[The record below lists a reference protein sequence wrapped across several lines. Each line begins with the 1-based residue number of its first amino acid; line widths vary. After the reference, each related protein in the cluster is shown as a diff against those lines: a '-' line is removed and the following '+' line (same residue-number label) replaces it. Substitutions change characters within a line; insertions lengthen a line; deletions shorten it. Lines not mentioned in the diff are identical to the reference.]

1 MSNTYLTRNIAAG
14 DKRIGT
20 FSFWLKR
27 SGQLSSTQYFFN
39 PFGTG
44 GFNDNSGNTDWIGF
58 FLAANS
64 QFGITSWSGG
74 IQVRT
79 TRVFRDTSA
88 WYHIVVR
95 IDTTQ
100 SSASDRIRIYVNGQ
114 QQTSLNDNDQP
125 GQNHDFNCLGT
136 NGATFQIGNSVSGTH
151 GSPSQ
156 DSKYFNGYIAQAIY
170 AQGQSYAPTT
180 FGSTNAQGTWVPIT
194 TPSVT
199 YGTNGFKLDFAG
211 TGTSADASGFG
222 ADTSGQANHFTS
234 NNLHTNPST
243 TDTPANNFAT
253 LNVNDQWNSHTPQ
266 ESVRGVLT
274 KSGRNFSS
282 NGPLGGSERYYN
294 ITGTIAVPSAG
305 KWYWEAKP
313 IAGSNGLGFRWT
325 MGLFTLDRKYS
336 TNSLRE
342 YDNSQGQVGTY
353 TADGKVS
360 ANGSVVST
368 YETLAVNDI
377 VSFKY
382 DADNRD
388 LYIAKNG
395 TYFNSG
401 NAVLTSSNISDT
413 GQKLVVLQN
422 GSDGNVASQVN
433 FGQPPYTIASGN
445 SDGNGYGNF
454 EYAVPTGYY
463 ALCTQNVAAYGG

>member
-1 MSNTYLTRNIAAG
+1 VWIPNT
-14 DKRIGT
+14 
-20 FSFWLKR
+20 S
-27 SGQLSSTQYFFN
+27 
-39 PFGTG
+39 
-44 GFNDNSGNTDWIGF
+44 
-58 FLAANS
+58 
-64 QFGITSWSGG
+64 
-74 IQVRT
+74 
-79 TRVFRDTSA
+79 
-88 WYHIVVR
+88 
-95 IDTTQ
+95 
-100 SSASDRIRIYVNGQ
+100 
-114 QQTSLNDNDQP
+114 
-125 GQNHDFNCLGT
+125 
-136 NGATFQIGNSVSGTH
+136 
-151 GSPSQ
+151 
-156 DSKYFNGYIAQAIY
+156 
-170 AQGQSYAPTT
+170 
-180 FGSTNAQGTWVPIT
+180 
-194 TPSVT
+194 PSVT
-199 YGTNGFKLDFAG
+199 YGNNGFKLDFADSG
-211 TGTSADASGFG
+211 ASAAAGNFGSDSSGNN
-222 ADTSGQANHFTS
+222 NHFTS
-234 NNLHTNPST
+234 NSLGTNPNT
-243 TDTPANNFAT
+243 TDTPHNNFAT
-253 LNVNDQWNSHTPQ
+253 LNENDRWNSYTTQ
-266 ESVRGVLT
+266 ESVQGVLT

-336 TNSLRE
+336 TNSLRQ

-422 GSDGNVASQVN
+422 GSSGDVASQVN

-463 ALCTQNVAAYGG
+463 ALCTKNVAAYGG

>member
-14 DKRIGT
+14 DKRTGT

-27 SGQLSSTQYFFN
+27 SANLGNTQYFFN
-39 PFGTG
+39 AFGPG
-44 GFNDNSGNTDWIGF
+44 GFNDNSGNTDWMGF
-58 FLAANS
+58 YVDANNR
-64 QFGITSWSGG
+64 FGFTTWSGG
-74 IQVRT
+74 IQLKT
-79 TRVFRDTSA
+79 SAMHRDVAA
-88 WYHIVVR
+88 WYHLVFR
-95 IDTTQ
+95 FDTTQ
-100 SSASDRIRIYVNGQ
+100 ASDTNKLRMYINGQ
-114 QQTSLNDNDQP
+114 LITNFQDDDYPS
-125 GQNHDFNCLGT
+125 QNHDFNCFGSNT
-136 NGATFQIGNSVSGTH
+136 ATFQIGNSVSGTYA
-151 GSPSQ
+151 SPSQ

-170 AQGQSYAPTT
+170 AQGQSYEPTV
-180 FGSTNAQGTWVPIT
+180 FGSTNAQGIWVPIT

>member
-1 MSNTYLTRNIAAG
+1 MATTYLN
-14 DKRIGT
+14 KT
-20 FSFWLKR
+20 FSTPTNSKKYTMAGWFKR
-27 SGQLSSTQYFFN
+27 SGLSSNQYLYSYDS
-39 PFGTG
+39 G
-44 GFNDNSGNTDWIGF
+44 GNAMFIIGF
-58 FLAANS
+58 YSSDKLTVYDRDASSGAAD
-64 QFGITSWSGG
+64 IDY
-74 IQVRT
+74 T
-79 TRVFRDTSA
+79 TTQVFRDTAA
-88 WYHIVVR
+88 WYHLVVAV
-95 IDTTQ
+95 DTTD
-100 SSASDRIRIYVNGQ
+100 STSGDRVKIYVNGTRLTAFD
-114 QQTSLNDNDQP
+114 TSTAPAQDYDTIANSAVSKD
-125 GQNHDFNCLGT
+125 
-136 NGATFQIGNSVSGTH
+136 IGRWQA
-151 GSPSQ
+151 GSN
-156 DSKYFNGYIAQAIY
+156 YYNGYMSQFIFIDGSALTP
-170 AQGQSYAPTT
+170 SS
-180 FGSTNAQGTWVPIT
+180 FGSTNANGVWIPNTS
-194 TPSVT
+194 PSVT
-199 YGTNGFKLDFAG
+199 YGNNGFKLDFADSG
-211 TGTSADASGFG
+211 ASAAAGNFGSDSSGNN
-222 ADTSGQANHFTS
+222 NHFTS
-234 NNLHTNPST
+234 NSLGTNPNT
-243 TDTPANNFAT
+243 TDTPHNNFAT
-253 LNVNDQWNSHTPQ
+253 LNENDRWNSYTTQ
-266 ESVRGVLT
+266 ESVQGVLT

-325 MGLFTLDRKYS
+325 IGLFTLDRKYS
-336 TNSLRE
+336 TNSLRQ

-422 GSDGNVASQVN
+422 GSSGDVASQVN

-463 ALCTQNVAAYGG
+463 ALCTKNVAAYGG

>member
-1 MSNTYLTRNIAAG
+1 MATTYLNRTPSSEGNR
-14 DKRIGT
+14 KKWT
-20 FSFWLKR
+20 FSTWFKIENITDGAIFTAGA
-27 SGQLSSTQYFFN
+27 SGQDEMTIRLEE
-39 PFGTG
+39 
-44 GFNDNSGNTDWIGF
+44 
-58 FLAANS
+58 
-64 QFGITSWSGG
+64 SGG
-74 IQVRT
+74 NFNIDWQIYKVSNST
-79 TRVFRDTSA
+79 TIGRLITNRSFRDTSA
-88 WYHIVVR
+88 WYHLVCRYDSTNSTAGDRMRMYINGVEETSFST
-95 IDTTQ
+95 DTNPTLNYDAMVNNTVIHNIGRQ
-100 SSASDRIRIYVNGQ
+100 SWNNSGYFDGYLS
-114 QQTSLNDNDQP
+114 QTILAD
-125 GQNHDFNCLGT
+125 
-136 NGATFQIGNSVSGTH
+136 
-151 GSPSQ
+151 
-156 DSKYFNGYIAQAIY
+156 
-170 AQGQSYAPTT
+170 GQSYAPTV
-180 FGSTNAQGTWVPIT
+180 FGSTNAQGIWVPIT
-194 TPSVT
+194 SPSVT
-199 YGTNGFKLDFAG
+199 YGTNGFKLDYAG
-211 TGTSADASGFG
+211 TGASADANGFG
-222 ADTSGQANHFTS
+222 ADSSGQTNHYAS
-234 NNLHTNPST
+234 NNLGTNPNT

-266 ESVRGVLT
+266 ESVRGVLS

-313 IAGSNGLGFRWT
+313 IAGSNGLGFRWS
-325 MGLFTLDRKYS
+325 MGLFRLDRKYS

-360 ANGSVVST
+360 ANGSTVAT

-377 VSFKY
+377 ISFKY

-463 ALCTQNVAAYGG
+463 ALCSKNVGLYGG

>member
-1 MSNTYLTRNIAAG
+1 
-14 DKRIGT
+14 
-20 FSFWLKR
+20 
-27 SGQLSSTQYFFN
+27 
-39 PFGTG
+39 
-44 GFNDNSGNTDWIGF
+44 
-58 FLAANS
+58 
-64 QFGITSWSGG
+64 
-74 IQVRT
+74 
-79 TRVFRDTSA
+79 
-88 WYHIVVR
+88 
-95 IDTTQ
+95 
-100 SSASDRIRIYVNGQ
+100 
-114 QQTSLNDNDQP
+114 
-125 GQNHDFNCLGT
+125 
-136 NGATFQIGNSVSGTH
+136 
-151 GSPSQ
+151 
-156 DSKYFNGYIAQAIY
+156 
-170 AQGQSYAPTT
+170 
-180 FGSTNAQGTWVPIT
+180 
-194 TPSVT
+194 
-199 YGTNGFKLDFAG
+199 
-211 TGTSADASGFG
+211 
-222 ADTSGQANHFTS
+222 
-234 NNLHTNPST
+234 
-243 TDTPANNFAT
+243 
-253 LNVNDQWNSHTPQ
+253 
-266 ESVRGVLT
+266 
-274 KSGRNFSS
+274 
-282 NGPLGGSERYYN
+282 
-294 ITGTIAVPSAG
+294 
-305 KWYWEAKP
+305 
-313 IAGSNGLGFRWT
+313 

>member
-14 DKRIGT
+14 DKRTNT

-27 SGQLSSTQYFFN
+27 SANLANTQYLFN
-39 PFGTG
+39 AFGPG
-44 GFNDNSGNTDWIGF
+44 GFNDNSGNTDWMGFFFESTGRIGF
-58 FLAANS
+58 
-64 QFGITSWSGG
+64 TTWSGG
-74 IQVRT
+74 IQLKT
-79 TRVFRDTSA
+79 SRVFRDTAA
-88 WYHIVVR
+88 WYHVVFR
-95 IDTTQ
+95 FDTTQ
-100 SSASDRIRIYVNGQ
+100 ASHTNKLRMYINGE
-114 QQTSLNDNDQP
+114 QQTVFQDDDYPS
-125 GQNHDFNCLGT
+125 QNHDFNCFGSNT
-136 NGATFQIGNSVSGTH
+136 ATFQIGNSVSGTYA
-151 GSPSQ
+151 SPSQ

-170 AQGQSYAPTT
+170 AQGQSYEPTV
-180 FGSTNAQGTWVPIT
+180 FGSTNAQGIWVPIT

>member
-1 MSNTYLTRNIAAG
+1 MATTYLNRTPSSEGNR
-14 DKRIGT
+14 KKWT
-20 FSFWLKR
+20 FSTWFKIENITDGAIFTAGA
-27 SGQLSSTQYFFN
+27 SGQDEMTIRLEE
-39 PFGTG
+39 
-44 GFNDNSGNTDWIGF
+44 
-58 FLAANS
+58 
-64 QFGITSWSGG
+64 SGG
-74 IQVRT
+74 NFNIDWQIYKVSNST
-79 TRVFRDTSA
+79 TIGRLITNRSFRDTSA
-88 WYHIVVR
+88 WYHLVCR
-95 IDTTQ
+95 YDSTNST
-100 SSASDRIRIYVNGQ
+100 AGDRMRIYINGVEETSFGTDTNPTLNYDAMGNNTVIHNIGRQ
-114 QQTSLNDNDQP
+114 SWNNSGYFDGYLSQTILAD
-125 GQNHDFNCLGT
+125 
-136 NGATFQIGNSVSGTH
+136 
-151 GSPSQ
+151 
-156 DSKYFNGYIAQAIY
+156 
-170 AQGQSYAPTT
+170 GQSYAPTV
-180 FGSTNAQGTWVPIT
+180 FGSTNAQGIWVPIT
-194 TPSVT
+194 SPSVT
-199 YGTNGFKLDFAG
+199 YGTNGFKLDYAG
-211 TGTSADASGFG
+211 TGASADANGFG
-222 ADTSGQANHFTS
+222 ADSSGQTNHYAS
-234 NNLHTNPST
+234 NNLGTNPNT

-266 ESVRGVLT
+266 ESVRGVLS

-313 IAGSNGLGFRWT
+313 IAGSNGLGFRWS
-325 MGLFTLDRKYS
+325 MGLFRLDRKYS

-360 ANGSVVST
+360 ANGSTVAT

-377 VSFKY
+377 ISFKY

-463 ALCTQNVAAYGG
+463 ALCSKNVGLYGG

>member
-1 MSNTYLTRNIAAG
+1 MATTYLN
-14 DKRIGT
+14 KT
-20 FSFWLKR
+20 FSTPTNSKKYTMAGWFKR
-27 SGQLSSTQYFFN
+27 SGLSSNQYLYSYDS
-39 PFGTG
+39 G
-44 GFNDNSGNTDWIGF
+44 GNAMFIIGF
-58 FLAANS
+58 YSSDKLTVYDRDASSGAAD
-64 QFGITSWSGG
+64 IDY
-74 IQVRT
+74 T
-79 TRVFRDTSA
+79 TTQVFRDTAA
-88 WYHIVVR
+88 WYHLVVAV
-95 IDTTQ
+95 DTTD
-100 SSASDRIRIYVNGQ
+100 STSGDRVKIYVNGTRLTAFD
-114 QQTSLNDNDQP
+114 TSTAPAQDYDTIANSAVSKD
-125 GQNHDFNCLGT
+125 
-136 NGATFQIGNSVSGTH
+136 IGRWQA
-151 GSPSQ
+151 GSN
-156 DSKYFNGYIAQAIY
+156 YYNGYMSQFIFIDGSALTP
-170 AQGQSYAPTT
+170 SS
-180 FGSTNAQGTWVPIT
+180 FGSTNANGVWIPNTS
-194 TPSVT
+194 PSVT
-199 YGTNGFKLDFAG
+199 YGNNGFKLDFADSG
-211 TGTSADASGFG
+211 ASAAAGNFGSDSSGNN
-222 ADTSGQANHFTS
+222 NHFTS
-234 NNLHTNPST
+234 NSLGTNPNT
-243 TDTPANNFAT
+243 TDTPHNNFAT
-253 LNVNDQWNSHTPQ
+253 LNENDRWNSYTTQ
-266 ESVRGVLT
+266 ESVQGVLT

-336 TNSLRE
+336 TNSLRQ

-422 GSDGNVASQVN
+422 GSSGDVASQVN

-463 ALCTQNVAAYGG
+463 ALCTKNVAAYGG

>member
-1 MSNTYLTRNIAAG
+1 MAG
-14 DKRIGT
+14 W
-20 FSFWLKR
+20 FKR
-27 SGQLSSTQYFFN
+27 SGLSSNQYLYSYDS
-39 PFGTG
+39 G
-44 GFNDNSGNTDWIGF
+44 GNAMFIIGF
-58 FLAANS
+58 YSSDKLTVYDRDASSGAAD
-64 QFGITSWSGG
+64 IDY
-74 IQVRT
+74 T
-79 TRVFRDTSA
+79 TTQVFRDTAA
-88 WYHIVVR
+88 WYHLVVAV
-95 IDTTQ
+95 DTTD
-100 SSASDRIRIYVNGQ
+100 STSGDRVKIYVNGTRLTAFD
-114 QQTSLNDNDQP
+114 TSTAPAQDYDTIANSAVSKD
-125 GQNHDFNCLGT
+125 
-136 NGATFQIGNSVSGTH
+136 IGRWQA
-151 GSPSQ
+151 GSN
-156 DSKYFNGYIAQAIY
+156 YYNGYMSQFIFIDGSALTP
-170 AQGQSYAPTT
+170 SS
-180 FGSTNAQGTWVPIT
+180 FGSTNANGVWIPNTS
-194 TPSVT
+194 PSVT
-199 YGTNGFKLDFAG
+199 YGNNGFKLDFADSG
-211 TGTSADASGFG
+211 ASAAAGNFGSDSSGNN
-222 ADTSGQANHFTS
+222 NHFTS
-234 NNLHTNPST
+234 NSLGTNPNT
-243 TDTPANNFAT
+243 TDTPHNNFAT
-253 LNVNDQWNSHTPQ
+253 LNENDRWNSYTTQ
-266 ESVRGVLT
+266 ESVQGVLT

-336 TNSLRE
+336 TNSLRQ
-342 YDNSQGQVGTY
+342 YNNSQGQVGTY

-463 ALCTQNVAAYGG
+463 ALCTKNVAAYGG

>member
-1 MSNTYLTRNIAAG
+1 MATTYLN
-14 DKRIGT
+14 KT
-20 FSFWLKR
+20 FSTPTNSKKYTMAGWFKR
-27 SGQLSSTQYFFN
+27 SGLSSNQYLYSYDS
-39 PFGTG
+39 G
-44 GFNDNSGNTDWIGF
+44 GNAMFIIGF
-58 FLAANS
+58 YSSDKLTVYDRDASSGAAD
-64 QFGITSWSGG
+64 IDY
-74 IQVRT
+74 T
-79 TRVFRDTSA
+79 TTQVFRDTAA
-88 WYHIVVR
+88 WYHLVVAV
-95 IDTTQ
+95 DTTD
-100 SSASDRIRIYVNGQ
+100 STSGDRVKIYVNGTRLTAFD
-114 QQTSLNDNDQP
+114 TSTAPAQDYDTIANSAVSKD
-125 GQNHDFNCLGT
+125 
-136 NGATFQIGNSVSGTH
+136 IGRWQA
-151 GSPSQ
+151 GSN
-156 DSKYFNGYIAQAIY
+156 YYNGYMSQFIFIDGSALTP
-170 AQGQSYAPTT
+170 SS
-180 FGSTNAQGTWVPIT
+180 FGSTNANGVWIPNTS
-194 TPSVT
+194 PSVT
-199 YGTNGFKLDFAG
+199 YGNNGFKLDFADSG
-211 TGTSADASGFG
+211 ASAAAGNFGSDSSGNN
-222 ADTSGQANHFTS
+222 NHFTS
-234 NNLHTNPST
+234 NSLGTNPNT
-243 TDTPANNFAT
+243 TDTPHNNFAT
-253 LNVNDQWNSHTPQ
+253 LNENDRWNSYTTQ
-266 ESVRGVLT
+266 ESVQGVLT

-282 NGPLGGSERYYN
+282 NGSLGGFDRYYN

-463 ALCTQNVAAYGG
+463 ALCTKNVAAYGG

>member
-1 MSNTYLTRNIAAG
+1 MATTYLN
-14 DKRIGT
+14 KT
-20 FSFWLKR
+20 FSTPTNSKKYTMAGWFKR
-27 SGQLSSTQYFFN
+27 SGLSSNQYLYSYDS
-39 PFGTG
+39 G
-44 GFNDNSGNTDWIGF
+44 GNAMFIIGF
-58 FLAANS
+58 YSSDKLTVYDRDASSGAAD
-64 QFGITSWSGG
+64 IDY
-74 IQVRT
+74 T
-79 TRVFRDTSA
+79 TTQVFRDTAA
-88 WYHIVVR
+88 WYHLVVAV
-95 IDTTQ
+95 DTTD
-100 SSASDRIRIYVNGQ
+100 STSGDRVKIYVNGTRLTAFD
-114 QQTSLNDNDQP
+114 TSTAPAQDYDTIANSAVSKD
-125 GQNHDFNCLGT
+125 
-136 NGATFQIGNSVSGTH
+136 IGRWQA
-151 GSPSQ
+151 GSN
-156 DSKYFNGYIAQAIY
+156 YYNGYMSQFIFIDGSALTP
-170 AQGQSYAPTT
+170 SS
-180 FGSTNAQGTWVPIT
+180 FGSTNANGVWIPNTS
-194 TPSVT
+194 PSVT
-199 YGTNGFKLDFAG
+199 YGNNGFKLDFADSG
-211 TGTSADASGFG
+211 ASAAAGNFGSDSSGNN
-222 ADTSGQANHFTS
+222 NHFTS
-234 NNLHTNPST
+234 NSLGTNPNT
-243 TDTPANNFAT
+243 TDTPHNNFAT
-253 LNVNDQWNSHTPQ
+253 LNENDRWNSYTTQ
-266 ESVRGVLT
+266 ESVQGVLT

-336 TNSLRE
+336 TNSLRQ

-463 ALCTQNVAAYGG
+463 ALCTKNVAAYGG

>member
-14 DKRIGT
+14 DKRTNT

-27 SGQLSSTQYFFN
+27 SANLANTQYFFN
-39 PFGTG
+39 AFGPG
-44 GFNDNSGNTDWIGF
+44 GFNDNSGNTDWMGFFFESTGRIGF
-58 FLAANS
+58 
-64 QFGITSWSGG
+64 TTWSGG
-74 IQVRT
+74 IQLKT
-79 TRVFRDTSA
+79 SRVFRDTAA
-88 WYHIVVR
+88 WYHVVFR
-95 IDTTQ
+95 FDTTQ
-100 SSASDRIRIYVNGQ
+100 ASDTNKLRMYINGE
-114 QQTSLNDNDQP
+114 QQTVFQDDDYPS
-125 GQNHDFNCLGT
+125 QNHDFNCFGSNT
-136 NGATFQIGNSVSGTH
+136 ATFQIGNSVSGTYA
-151 GSPSQ
+151 SPSQ

-170 AQGQSYAPTT
+170 AQGQSYEPTV
-180 FGSTNAQGTWVPIT
+180 FGSTNAQGIWVPIT

-463 ALCTQNVAAYGG
+463 ALCSKNVGLYGG